1 MKLKGNYDAATSYS
15 VGDIVIYD
23 GGVYYKY
30 KTGPAG
36 SGSPKDTHEWNR
48 LEQPLD
54 EIVLLMMD
62 AVGIATASA
71 GASAEAAL
79 EQYFI
84 NDQTLILKAGEGDS
98 EKSYAITVDASG
110 DTPDLAVAEV
120 VEEDEGGDE

>member
-1 MKLKGNYDAATSYS
+1 MKLKGNYDAVTSYS

-62 AVGIATASA
+62 AVGIA
-71 GASAEAAL
+71 GDAAKT
-79 EQYFI
+79 EVEKYFI
-84 NDQTLILKAGEGDS
+84 NDQTLILKAGEGED
-98 EKSYAITVDASG
+98 EKAYAVTVDATG
-110 DTPDLAVAEV
+110 DTPELAV
-120 VEEDEGGDE
+120 EEITEEGGDE